1 MSPGPDLGPGP
12 EGARPPAEN
21 APIALD
27 GLAYGIDFLDAV
39 LVFHLGDARLH
50 ATWVRPDAGLRPED
64 IVGTLRDAYRVCQ
77 FAARRIAGGT
87 DRRGERVDPLITIE
101 LPHRVALL
109 RRIRSHVVA
118 CLFETALP
126 LGMARLVASR
136 LAAALEPEL
145 PLTEDLGAPV
155 VPAAPMGVRMPP
167 VAPLA
172 DAALAQLGAPLIVP
186 RVNEV
191 PGDDAHER
199 GPSTISFGSRRR
211 SLPPARATPSE
222 QGRTRSLLAYLE
234 AHAPEPHVV
243 RTRLALRAGI
253 GLVALDHPET
263 LGPEAIV
270 LIETAVED
278 ILGLDRAELARI
290 T

>member
-1 MSPGPDLGPGP
+1 MSPEP
-12 EGARPPAEN
+12 EGPCLPGEN

-27 GLAYGIDFLDAV
+27 GLAYGIDYLDTI

-50 ATWVRPDAGLRPED
+50 ASWVRPDAGLRAED
-64 IVGTLRDAYRVCQ
+64 VVGTLRDAYRVCQ

-87 DRRGERVDPLITIE
+87 DRRGERVDPVITIE
-101 LPHRVALL
+101 LSHRTALL

-118 CLFETALP
+118 CLFEAAMP
-126 LGMARLVASR
+126 LGMARLIASR
-136 LAAALEPEL
+136 IGDALEPEL
-145 PLTEDLGAPV
+145 PHTDDAAA
-155 VPAAPMGVRMPP
+155 PAAPALGLRIPP
-167 VAPLA
+167 AAPLPA
-172 DAALAQLGAPLIVP
+172 VSATSLLVP
-186 RVNEV
+186 RVNHAAS
-191 PGDDAHER
+191 DDASDG
-199 GPSTISFGSRRR
+199 GPTTIAFGARRR

-253 GLVALDHPET
+253 GLVALEHPET

-278 ILGLDRAELARI
+278 ILGAGRAELARI

>member
-1 MSPGPDLGPGP
+1 MSAEP
-12 EGARPPAEN
+12 EGPRLPGEN

-27 GLAYGIDFLDAV
+27 GLAYGIDYLDAI

-50 ATWVRPDAGLRPED
+50 ASWVRPDAGLRVED
-64 IVGTLRDAYRVCQ
+64 AVGTLRDAYRVCQ

-87 DRRGERVDPLITIE
+87 DRRGERVDPVITIE
-101 LPHRVALL
+101 LPHRTALL

-118 CLFETALP
+118 CLFEAAMP

-136 LAAALEPEL
+136 IGDALDPEL
-145 PLTEDLGAPV
+145 PLTEEA
-155 VPAAPMGVRMPP
+155 AAPPALPALGVRIPP
-167 VAPLA
+167 VAPLPSLS
-172 DAALAQLGAPLIVP
+172 AALPVP
-186 RVNEV
+186 RVVEA
-191 PGDDAHER
+191 PDDASDR
-199 GPSTISFGSRRR
+199 SPATLSFGASRRR

-253 GLVALDHPET
+253 GLVALEHPET

-278 ILGLDRAELARI
+278 ILGAGRAELARI

>member
-1 MSPGPDLGPGP
+1 MSAEP
-12 EGARPPAEN
+12 EVARSPAEN

-27 GLAYGIDFLDAV
+27 GLAYGIDYLDAI

-50 ATWVRPDAGLRPED
+50 ASWVRPDAGLRAED
-64 IVGTLRDAYRVCQ
+64 VVGTLRDAYRVCQ
-77 FAARRIAGGT
+77 FAARRLAGGG
-87 DRRGERVDPLITIE
+87 DRVDPVITIE
-101 LPHRVALL
+101 LPHRVAQL

-118 CLFETALP
+118 CLFESAMP
-126 LGMARLVASR
+126 LGMARLI
-136 LAAALEPEL
+136 AARIGDGLEPEL
-145 PLTEDLGAPV
+145 PLTEDA
-155 VPAAPMGVRMPP
+155 AAPAVAPTLGLRMPP
-167 VAPLA
+167 LAPLT
-172 DAALAQLGAPLIVP
+172 DTSAAATLAARMP
-186 RVNEV
+186 RVPEASA
-191 PGDDAHER
+191 DDASDR
-199 GPSTISFGSRRR
+199 PPVTLAFGASRRR

-253 GLVALDHPET
+253 GLVALEHPET
-263 LGPEAIV
+263 LGPDAIV

-278 ILGLDRAELARI
+278 ILGQGRAELARI

>member
-1 MSPGPDLGPGP
+1 MSAEPQGPRLPG
-12 EGARPPAEN
+12 EN

-27 GLAYGIDFLDAV
+27 GLAYGIDYLDAI
-39 LVFHLGDARLH
+39 LVFHLGNGLLH
-50 ATWVRPDAGLRPED
+50 ASWVRPDAGLRAED
-64 IVGTLRDAYRVCQ
+64 AVGTLRDAYRVCQ

-87 DRRGERVDPLITIE
+87 DRRGERVDPVITIE
-101 LPHRVALL
+101 LPHRTALL
-109 RRIRSHVVA
+109 RRIRSHVIA
-118 CLFETALP
+118 CLFEAAMP

-136 LAAALEPEL
+136 IADALEPEL
-145 PLTEDLGAPV
+145 PLTEDA
-155 VPAAPMGVRMPP
+155 AAPPALPAPGVRVPP
-167 VAPLA
+167 IAPLPSA
-172 DAALAQLGAPLIVP
+172 SAALPIP
-186 RVNEV
+186 RVARVVEA
-191 PGDDAHER
+191 PGDDASDR
-199 GPSTISFGSRRR
+199 GPSTLAFGASRRR

-253 GLVALDHPET
+253 GLVALEHPET
-263 LGPEAIV
+263 LGPDAIV

-278 ILGLDRAELARI
+278 ILGQGRAELARI

>member
-1 MSPGPDLGPGP
+1 MSAEP
-12 EGARPPAEN
+12 EGPRLPAEN

-27 GLAYGIDFLDAV
+27 GLAYGIDYLDAI

-50 ATWVRPDAGLRPED
+50 ASWVRPDAGLRAED
-64 IVGTLRDAYRVCQ
+64 LVGTLRDAYRVCQ

-87 DRRGERVDPLITIE
+87 DRRGERVDPVITIE

-109 RRIRSHVVA
+109 RRIRSHVVV
-118 CLFETALP
+118 CLFEATMP
-126 LGMARLVASR
+126 LGMARLIASR
-136 LAAALEPEL
+136 IGDALEPEL
-145 PLTEDLGAPV
+145 PLTED
-155 VPAAPMGVRMPP
+155 AAPAPAPAFGLRVPP
-167 VAPLA
+167 IAPLPI
-172 DAALAQLGAPLIVP
+172 AATTALHVP
-186 RVNEV
+186 RVNEA
-191 PGDDAHER
+191 PGDDPVER
-199 GPSTISFGSRRR
+199 GPSTLAFGASRRR

-253 GLVALDHPET
+253 GLVALEHPET

-278 ILGLDRAELARI
+278 ILGAGRAELARI

>member
-1 MSPGPDLGPGP
+1 MSAEP
-12 EGARPPAEN
+12 EGPRLPGEN

-27 GLAYGIDFLDAV
+27 GLGYGIDYLDAI

-50 ATWVRPDAGLRPED
+50 ASWVRPDAGLRAED
-64 IVGTLRDAYRVCQ
+64 VVGTLRDAYRVCQ

-87 DRRGERVDPLITIE
+87 DRRGERVDPVITIE
-101 LPHRVALL
+101 LPHRTALL

-118 CLFETALP
+118 CLFEAAMP

-136 LAAALEPEL
+136 IGDALDPEL
-145 PLTEDLGAPV
+145 PLTEEA
-155 VPAAPMGVRMPP
+155 AAPPALPVIGARIPP
-167 VAPLA
+167 VAPLPSLS
-172 DAALAQLGAPLIVP
+172 AALPVP
-186 RVNEV
+186 RVARLVEA
-191 PGDDAHER
+191 PDDAEGR
-199 GPSTISFGSRRR
+199 GPSTLSFGASRRR

-253 GLVALDHPET
+253 GLVALEHPET

-278 ILGLDRAELARI
+278 ILGAGRAELARI

>member
-1 MSPGPDLGPGP
+1 MNASP
-12 EGARPPAEN
+12 EGTHLPVDV

-27 GLAYGIDFLDAV
+27 GLAYGIDYLDAI

-50 ATWVRPDAGLRPED
+50 ASWVRPDAGLRPED
-64 IVGTLRDAYRVCQ
+64 AVGTLRDAYRVCQ

-87 DRRGERVDPLITIE
+87 DRRGERVDPVISIE

-109 RRIRSHVVA
+109 RRIRSHIVA
-118 CLFETALP
+118 CLFDTTMP
-126 LGMARLVASR
+126 LGMARLI
-136 LAAALEPEL
+136 AARIGNALDPEL
-145 PLTEDLGAPV
+145 PLTEDAAS
-155 VPAAPMGVRMPP
+155 PAAAPAAFVRVP
-167 VAPLA
+167 PLA
-172 DAALAQLGAPLIVP
+172 PINAAATTALHLP
-186 RVNEV
+186 RVNEATT
-191 PGDDAHER
+191 DDASDR
-199 GPSTISFGSRRR
+199 GPSTLAFGASRRR

-234 AHAPEPHVV
+234 ANAPEPHVV

-253 GLVALDHPET
+253 SLVALDHPET

-278 ILGLDRAELARI
+278 ILGQGRAELARI

>member
-1 MSPGPDLGPGP
+1 MSPDP
-12 EGARPPAEN
+12 EIAHSTAEN

-27 GLAYGIDFLDAV
+27 GIAYGIDYLDAI

-50 ATWVRPDAGLRPED
+50 ASWIRPDAGLRAED

-87 DRRGERVDPLITIE
+87 DRRGERVDPVITIE
-101 LPHRVALL
+101 LAHRVAQL

-118 CLFETALP
+118 CLFDGAMP
-126 LGMARLVASR
+126 LGMARLIALR
-136 LAAALEPEL
+136 IGNTLEPEL
-145 PLTEDLGAPV
+145 PLTEDAIA
-155 VPAAPMGVRMPP
+155 PAAAPALGVRVPP
-167 VAPLA
+167 IAPLT
-172 DAALAQLGAPLIVP
+172 DAATAAMRGARLP
-186 RVNEV
+186 RL
-191 PGDDAHER
+191 PDATADDASDR
-199 GPSTISFGSRRR
+199 GPATLSFGASRRR
-211 SLPPARATPSE
+211 SLPPARATPIE
-222 QGRTRSLLAYLE
+222 QGRTRALLAYLE

-263 LGPEAIV
+263 LGPDAMV

-278 ILGLDRAELARI
+278 ILGQGRAELARI

>member
-1 MSPGPDLGPGP
+1 MSAEPEGPGLP
-12 EGARPPAEN
+12 DEN

-27 GLAYGIDFLDAV
+27 GLAYGIDYLDAI

-50 ATWVRPDAGLRPED
+50 ASWVRPDAGLRAED
-64 IVGTLRDAYRVCQ
+64 AVGTLRDAYRVCQ

-87 DRRGERVDPLITIE
+87 DRRGERVDPVITIE
-101 LPHRVALL
+101 LPHRTALL

-118 CLFETALP
+118 CLFEAAMP

-136 LAAALEPEL
+136 IGDALDPEL
-145 PLTEDLGAPV
+145 PLTEEA
-155 VPAAPMGVRMPP
+155 AAPPALPALGVRVPP
-167 VAPLA
+167 IAPLPPTS
-172 DAALAQLGAPLIVP
+172 AASPVP
-186 RVNEV
+186 RIARVV
-191 PGDDAHER
+191 DAPGDDAEAR
-199 GPSTISFGSRRR
+199 GPSTLSFGASRRR

-263 LGPEAIV
+263 LGADAIV

-278 ILGLDRAELARI
+278 ILGQGRAELARI
-290 T
+290 R